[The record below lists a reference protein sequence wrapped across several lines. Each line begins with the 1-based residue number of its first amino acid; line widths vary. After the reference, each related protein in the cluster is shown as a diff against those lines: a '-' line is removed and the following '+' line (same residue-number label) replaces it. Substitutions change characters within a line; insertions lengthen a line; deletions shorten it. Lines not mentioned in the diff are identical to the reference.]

1 MLCLKYEFVEDLNQ
15 GKYAVFMQQM
25 IIPQS
30 FVIYVTI
37 KMEVLPLKYNFDGDE
52 VFHIDRL

>member
-1 MLCLKYEFVEDLNQ
+1 MLKTSFFCEDLNQ

-30 FVIYVTI
+30 FVIYKQNGGPAFEI
-37 KMEVLPLKYNFDGDE
+37 
-52 VFHIDRL
+52 

>member
-1 MLCLKYEFVEDLNQ
+1 
-15 GKYAVFMQQM
+15 MQQM

-52 VFHIDRL
+52 VVHIDRL

>member
-1 MLCLKYEFVEDLNQ
+1 
-15 GKYAVFMQQM
+15 MQQM

-52 VFHIDRL
+52 IFHIDRL

>member
-1 MLCLKYEFVEDLNQ
+1 MLKTSFFCEDLNQ

-52 VFHIDRL
+52 VFHIDCN

>member
-1 MLCLKYEFVEDLNQ
+1 
-15 GKYAVFMQQM
+15 MQQM

-37 KMEVLPLKYNFDGDE
+37 KMEDLPLKYNFDGDE
-52 VFHIDRL
+52 VFSHLNTVYRVLLLQKFTHFCFC